1 MLLLLQLTLKGRLG
15 EKITS
20 SRSSDDTTRKVHRY
34 SIHWN
39 FSLYKDTPE
48 LRTPL

>member
-1 MLLLLQLTLKGRLG
+1 MYATLLQLTLKGRLG

-34 SIHWN
+34 SELL
-39 FSLYKDTPE
+39 SL
-48 LRTPL
+48 